1 MAQRRPSK
9 TINTLGPGWPRSEDR
24 AMCSGGITTRAPTG
38 LSHRKTVQA
47 ARPVVHPT
55 GRDQPGSIPQLAG
68 AAASAQCRI
77 RTKLDAHASAHGWKS
92 AICGPLRRQIRP
104 CAPATN
110 LHIIPANSSSAHTN
124 DPGGPLRQFPVLLTG
139 HTACREESRRQPAS
153 AGNRSQVTCPV
164 CGQHLL
170 EETGHMSFTLTS
182 RRACGQA
189 VLTQ

>member
-104 CAPATN
+104 CTPATN
-110 LHIIPANSSSAHTN
+110 LHIIPANSSSAHTTGS
-124 DPGGPLRQFPVLLTG
+124 PPPKRGFLLIRWIVFLRPIHRNHSVCLSLRIYPTAPTRKNQPFP
-139 HTACREESRRQPAS
+139 
-153 AGNRSQVTCPV
+153 
-164 CGQHLL
+164 
-170 EETGHMSFTLTS
+170 ET
-182 RRACGQA
+182 R
-189 VLTQ
+189 